1 MSLES
6 RAAII
11 NSKTPDLVAEVKLYP
26 TSESG
31 RRSALKP
38 GYGCPCFSQ
47 KNLGQAGWDAWMQL
61 GTSEFIPGETRTLG
75 FCFLSGE
82 KAATEMRKVGTFY
95 LWEMGFIGEAKVVG
109 S

>member
-1 MSLES
+1 
-6 RAAII
+6 
-11 NSKTPDLVAEVKLYP
+11 
-26 TSESG
+26 
-31 RRSALKP
+31 
-38 GYGCPCFSQ
+38 
-47 KNLGQAGWDAWMQL
+47 MQL